1 MCPETDVWGDMTGG
15 QARYRAF
22 ISYSH
27 DDSRWARRIHHA
39 LEAYRLPGNLVGTR
53 TSRGEVPRR
62 LNPIFRDRDDLPA
75 AGDLTASVRAALAQ
89 SDVLIVICSPAAVAS
104 RWVNQEI
111 EEFRS
116 LNPDGVILAAIIAGD
131 PAAPASAGTADSGC
145 FPSALLEYDSN
156 GTVAEPV
163 GADFRRGGDG
173 FRMGTVKLVAGML
186 DLRLDQIIQRD
197 LQRRQRRVTT
207 ITMLSLILAVIM
219 SGLTLFASTAR
230 TEAERR
236 KADAEDL
243 IEFMLSD
250 LQDKLEPVGRLD
262 VLDAVGEKVVAYYAA
277 QPTRQLS
284 ADALGRRSRAFHLLG
299 EIESAEGDLEA
310 AYEHFRRAYEA
321 TSQLVLIDGHDA
333 DRIFEHSQSA
343 YWVGNYA
350 WRQGRLDDAERHFL
364 EYRAMASRLTDID
377 ADNLDWLAEFAYSN
391 INLGVV
397 YLQSA
402 RLPEARDAFLEGA
415 TLSGELAARQP
426 NSVQADVD
434 HANALAWVAT
444 VFEMTDG
451 REAAITARRQE
462 IAIYEDQLAA
472 EVDDWNIRRDAI
484 NAERALARLLIA
496 PGRQTP
502 PDDLEAA
509 LAILEAT
516 SFEADALLQRDPAN
530 GNWRL
535 TTVRQRLWLA
545 QARLLDDDIAGA
557 REAYLDGSAF
567 MAHPSWMSDQSA
579 RVAETRLYAALVEAR
594 IFVAMGQDESA
605 HLRLDH
611 LVTSLM
617 AESNWQTEFQYGPFL
632 YAAAANE
639 LADLETRRGDDD
651 AARTVRGHMVTILAP
666 IASQLRLDAA
676 TEYQRAQSML
686 ASSMGEAN

>member
-1 MCPETDVWGDMTGG
+1 MSSTGAG
-15 QARYRAF
+15 NGVMGEQAKYRAF

-27 DDSRWARRIHHA
+27 DDSRWARRIHRA
-39 LEAYRLPGNLVGTR
+39 LEAYRLPGNLVGTA
-53 TSRGEVPRR
+53 SAHGPVPKR
-62 LNPIFRDRDDLPA
+62 LTPIFRDRDDLPA
-75 AGDLTASVRAALAQ
+75 AGDLTASVRAALTH
-89 SDVLIVICSPAAVAS
+89 SDVLIVICSPAAAAS

-111 EEFRS
+111 QEFRS
-116 LNPDGVILAAIIAGD
+116 VNPDGEILAAIVGGD
-131 PAAPASAGTADSGC
+131 PAASAGDEPGSAYC
-145 FPSALLEYDSN
+145 FPAALLEGSARESD
-156 GTVAEPV
+156 AEPV

-173 FRMGTVKLVAGML
+173 FRMGVVKLAAGML
-186 DLRLDQIIQRD
+186 GLRLDQIIQRD
-197 LQRRQRRVTT
+197 LQRRQRRVTAV
-207 ITMLSLILAVIM
+207 TMLSLLLAVIM
-219 SGLTLFASTAR
+219 SGLTLVASSAR
-230 TEAERR
+230 SEAERR

-277 QPTRQLS
+277 QPTRLLS

-310 AYEHFRRAYEA
+310 AYGHFRRAYEA
-321 TSQLVLIDGHDA
+321 TDQLLLIEGDDA

-343 YWVGNYA
+343 YWVGYYA

-364 EYRAMASRLTDID
+364 EYRDLAERLTAID
-377 ADNLDWLAEFAYSN
+377 AANTEWLAEFAYAN
-391 INLGVV
+391 TNLGVV

-402 RLPEARDAFLEGA
+402 RLPQARAAFVAAAALDRD
-415 TLSGELAARQP
+415 LAARQP
-426 NSVQADVD
+426 DLVQAHVD
-434 HANALAWVAT
+434 LANALAWVAT

-451 REAAITARRQE
+451 REAAIDARRQE

-496 PGRQTP
+496 PGPDTP
-502 PDDLEAA
+502 SADLEAA

-545 QARLLDDDIAGA
+545 QARLLANDTAGA
-557 REAYLDGSAF
+557 REAYLDASAY

-579 RVAETRLYAALVEAR
+579 RISETRFYAGLVEAR
-594 IFVAMGQDESA
+594 IFVAMGQYDSA

-611 LVTSLM
+611 LMTSLV
-617 AESNWQTEFQYGPFL
+617 AEANWQTEFQYGPYL
-632 YAAAANE
+632 YAAASNE
-639 LADLETRRGDDD
+639 LADLEARRG
-651 AARTVRGHMVTILAP
+651 AFRAERVLRSHMVTILEP

-676 TEYQRAQSML
+676 TEYQRAQTML
-686 ASSMGEAN
+686 AASTVEAN